1 MPPTHAK
8 ALPWASAAGGAVLI
22 VGTIAGQV
30 SAGASATAA
39 PAPERAVQSSG
50 LPTAA
55 VSAVTK
61 QAAALVARAAAHDA
75 GRTGTTTLT
84 GTLTGTGPAKAVDPN
99 ASGFADGGYVMT
111 MRSGGIEFYERIP
124 RNLPMDYGMS
134 YVDLSHDLDQEQG
147 RCEAQ
152 GAGYWL
158 DTAVEDGL
166 LGVGADLPSANDVS
180 RGYRNPT
187 TSHEVYPNPATGNG
201 MSDRHPGVRNF
212 FPPGNEIVPIAATGN
227 GVHWQAHCSSGTH
240 GVAVGNDYE
249 DPLGF
254 EAAGS
259 TTEAQVDTI
268 TGVYTGTSRAYLF
281 GLTGGSLGFD
291 SGSSFMQVVN
301 KPHEA
306 PTITYRMSYFNSG
319 DSTGKNGI
327 TFGGSAI
334 PIQQFAD
341 TFNTEA
347 SSAAAALTPV
357 GPIGIATLT
366 PEVGVSTGSGSY
378 GITIS
383 IGHGNL
389 GLALRDGTIG
399 GNQGIRFG
407 SVSFEGFYGQSG

>member
-1 MPPTHAK
+1 
-8 ALPWASAAGGAVLI
+8 
-22 VGTIAGQV
+22 
-30 SAGASATAA
+30 
-39 PAPERAVQSSG
+39 
-50 LPTAA
+50 

-75 GRTGTTTLT
+75 ARSGTRVLTGSLT
-84 GTLTGTGPAKAVDPN
+84 GTGTGTGPAKAGDPN

-111 MRSGGIEFYERIP
+111 MRSGGIELYERIP

-201 MSDRHPGVRNF
+201 ISDRHPGVRNF

-227 GVHWQAHCSSGTH
+227 GVNWQAHCSSGTH

-268 TGVYTGTSRAYLF
+268 TGVYTGTSRAYLL
-281 GLTGGSLGFD
+281 GLTGGALGFD

-347 SSAAAALTPV
+347 RSAAAALAPV

-366 PEVGVSTGSGSY
+366 PEVGVSTSSGSY

-407 SVSFEGFYGQSG
+407 SISFEGFYGQSG